1 MITVIGLG
9 FVGLTTALGFSEKG
23 FKVFGYDIDKEKV
36 EFIKNN
42 QLPFYEKGLD
52 KALAENLGK
61 NFCIVENLKNAI
73 ENSEVVF
80 LCVGTPS
87 DEKGHADL
95 KYIKSALKE
104 ILKYINKNEKKVV
117 VTKSTIPPA
126 TTQNEIIPYINSLG
140 FEVGKNIFVANNP
153 EFLREGFAWED
164 FISPDRIV
172 IGAEDNF
179 TEKTLRKIYE
189 VFNVP
194 IHIVSLNT
202 GEFIKYLSNTFLST
216 LISYSNE
223 MSMIADSIGN
233 IDIKSAFKIFHEDKR
248 WFGNP
253 AGMKSYAYPGCGFGG
268 YCLPKDTQALVK
280 RAEEFGYKSKILSE
294 VLNVNSEIKP
304 HWIEK
309 IKSSINNDAKI
320 AVLGL
325 SFKPES
331 DDIRQTPAL
340 EILNL
345 LIKNGY
351 KKIVA
356 YDPLANELFDKKYY
370 LPIEYADSMESAIK
384 DVENVIIL
392 TGWKEFIEKKDL
404 LKNKTVF
411 DMRYVL

>member
-1 MITVIGLG
+1 
-9 FVGLTTALGFSEKG
+9 
-23 FKVFGYDIDKEKV
+23 
-36 EFIKNN
+36 
-42 QLPFYEKGLD
+42 
-52 KALAENLGK
+52 
-61 NFCIVENLKNAI
+61 
-73 ENSEVVF
+73 
-80 LCVGTPS
+80 
-87 DEKGHADL
+87 
-95 KYIKSALKE
+95 
-104 ILKYINKNEKKVV
+104 
-117 VTKSTIPPA
+117 
-126 TTQNEIIPYINSLG
+126 
-140 FEVGKNIFVANNP
+140 
-153 EFLREGFAWED
+153 
-164 FISPDRIV
+164 
-172 IGAEDNF
+172 
-179 TEKTLRKIYE
+179 
-189 VFNVP
+189 
-194 IHIVSLNT
+194 
-202 GEFIKYLSNTFLST
+202 
-216 LISYSNE
+216 

-248 WFGNP
+248 WFGKP

-345 LIKNGY
+345 LIENGY
-351 KKIVA
+351 KKIIA
-356 YDPLANELFDKKYY
+356 YDPLANELFDKKYH

>member
-42 QLPFYEKGLD
+42 QLPFYENGLD

-95 KYIKSALKE
+95 KYIKSALEE
-104 ILKYINKNEKKVV
+104 ILKYTNKNEKKVI

-126 TTQNEIIPYINSLG
+126 TTQNEIVPYINSLG

-172 IGAEDNF
+172 IGAEDDF
-179 TEKTLRKIYE
+179 TKKTLRKIYE

-248 WFGNP
+248 WFGKP

-351 KKIVA
+351 KKIIA
-356 YDPLANELFDKKYY
+356 YDPLANELFDKKYH

>member
-179 TEKTLRKIYE
+179 TEKTLRKIYK

-253 AGMKSYAYPGCGFGG
+253 AGMESYAYPGCGFGG

-345 LIKNGY
+345 LIENGY

-356 YDPLANELFDKKYY
+356 YDPLANELFDKKYH

>member
-87 DEKGHADL
+87 DKKGHADL

-345 LIKNGY
+345 LIENGY

-356 YDPLANELFDKKYY
+356 YDPLANELFDKKYH

>member
-42 QLPFYEKGLD
+42 QLPFYENGLD
-52 KALAENLGK
+52 KALTKNLGR
-61 NFCIVENLKNAI
+61 NFCITENLKNAI

-95 KYIKSALKE
+95 KYIKSALEE
-104 ILKYINKNEKKVV
+104 ILKYTNKNEKKIV

-140 FEVGKNIFVANNP
+140 FKVGKNIFVANNP

-164 FISPDRIV
+164 FILPDRIV

-248 WFGNP
+248 WFGKP

-345 LIKNGY
+345 LIENGY

-356 YDPLANELFDKKYY
+356 YDPLANELFDKKYH
-370 LPIEYADSMESAIK
+370 LSIEYADSMESAIK

>member
-42 QLPFYEKGLD
+42 QLPFYENGLD
-52 KALAENLGK
+52 KALTKNLGR
-61 NFCIVENLKNAI
+61 NFCITENLKNAI

-95 KYIKSALKE
+95 KYIKSALEE
-104 ILKYINKNEKKVV
+104 ILKYTNKNEKKVV

-140 FEVGKNIFVANNP
+140 FKVGKNIFVANNP

-248 WFGNP
+248 WFGKP

-345 LIKNGY
+345 LIENGY

-356 YDPLANELFDKKYY
+356 YDPLANELFDKKYH
-370 LPIEYADSMESAIK
+370 LSIEYADSMESAIK

>member
-42 QLPFYEKGLD
+42 QLPFYENGLD
-52 KALAENLGK
+52 KALTKNLGR
-61 NFCIVENLKNAI
+61 NFCITENLKNAI

-95 KYIKSALKE
+95 KYVKSALKE
-104 ILKYINKNEKKVV
+104 ILKYTNKNEKKVV

-140 FEVGKNIFVANNP
+140 FKVGKNIFVANNP

-248 WFGNP
+248 WFGKP

-345 LIKNGY
+345 LIENGY

-356 YDPLANELFDKKYY
+356 YDPLANELFDKKYH
-370 LPIEYADSMESAIK
+370 LSIEYADSMESAIK

>member
-42 QLPFYEKGLD
+42 QLPFYENGLD
-52 KALAENLGK
+52 KSLAENLGK

-95 KYIKSALKE
+95 KYIKSALEE
-104 ILKYINKNEKKVV
+104 ILKYTNKNEKKVI

-126 TTQNEIIPYINSLG
+126 TTQNEIVPYINSLG

-172 IGAEDNF
+172 IGAEDDF
-179 TEKTLRKIYE
+179 TKKTLRKIYE

-216 LISYSNE
+216 LISY
-223 MSMIADSIGN
+223 
-233 IDIKSAFKIFHEDKR
+233 
-248 WFGNP
+248 
-253 AGMKSYAYPGCGFGG
+253 
-268 YCLPKDTQALVK
+268 
-280 RAEEFGYKSKILSE
+280 
-294 VLNVNSEIKP
+294 
-304 HWIEK
+304 
-309 IKSSINNDAKI
+309 
-320 AVLGL
+320 
-325 SFKPES
+325 
-331 DDIRQTPAL
+331 
-340 EILNL
+340 
-345 LIKNGY
+345 
-351 KKIVA
+351 
-356 YDPLANELFDKKYY
+356 
-370 LPIEYADSMESAIK
+370 
-384 DVENVIIL
+384 
-392 TGWKEFIEKKDL
+392 
-404 LKNKTVF
+404 
-411 DMRYVL
+411 